1 MDKRLFQERFFR
13 GVRDLAV
20 FRFLLD
26 MLPDVAFFVKD
37 IKGRIVTVNR
47 RNCEIYNCENELELI
62 GKTDEE
68 LVSGERARLYAE
80 EERRIMESGE
90 PVINAIS
97 VGPEASHRMVIY
109 SKIPLYGR
117 KGQVV
122 GIAGVHRFVE
132 GAKEVPLWQR
142 RFATVVSY
150 IHDHYTEPLTLQT
163 LAKQAGFSS
172 SQLER
177 RFQKILG
184 TTPIA
189 YLLKVRVEA
198 ARMLLENTNRT
209 IADIAVSTGFY
220 DNSHLT
226 RHFKRIRGCSPKAY
240 LMRHRRGAAPADELP
255 KL

>member
-1 MDKRLFQERFFR
+1 M
-13 GVRDLAV
+13 AA

-37 IKGRIVTVNR
+37 IEGRIVTVNR

-62 GKTDEE
+62 GKTDRE
-68 LVSGERARLYAE
+68 LVSGERAEAYAR

-109 SKIPLYGR
+109 SKVPIYGR
-117 KGQVV
+117 RGEVI

-132 GAKEVPLWQR
+132 GAKEIPLWQQ
-142 RFATVVSY
+142 RFASVVSY
-150 IHDHYTEPLTLQT
+150 IHDHYSEPLTLQK
-163 LAKQAGFSS
+163 LASLAGFSQ

-177 RFQKILG
+177 RFQKFLG
-184 TTPIA
+184 TTPID
-189 YLLKVRVEA
+189 YVLKVRVEA
-198 ARMLLENTNRT
+198 ARTLLETTNRT

-226 RHFKRIRGCSPKAY
+226 RHFKRLRGCSPMAY
-240 LMRHRRGAAPADELP
+240 VKRHRANTTNIRK
-255 KL
+255 KLNPSKDN